1 MVAAAIVGS
10 AVVGAGV
17 SAYGAKKSSAAQA
30 GAAKNSNAAQLYM
43 YDQTRADQAP
53 YMRSGNAALGQLS
66 QLMGAGGTPMPS
78 LRSYSEVRSELK
90 ADPPKGGWNNAKLEA
105 AIQEK
110 MKGERGALRTWQQ
123 SQEQM
128 RQLNPEYGALTR
140 EFEFEKDPGYDW
152 RMQQGQDAVEASAAA
167 RGGALGGRA
176 LKELTRYGQGF
187 ASNEYQNA
195 YNRFNTD
202 QTNRF
207 NRLATL
213 AGVGQ
218 TSSNVLA
225 NASANTGNALGSNAL
240 QAGNAQ
246 AAGIVGSTNA
256 IASGANTLGNWW
268 MQQNAMNSV
277 RQPAPVTAVPSAGTS
292 YSGTPSAA
300 TYG

>member
-1 MVAAAIVGS
+1 MVAAAVIGS

-17 SAYGAKKSSAAQA
+17 SAYGAKKSAAAQ
-30 GAAKNSNAAQLYM
+30 GKAAKNSNATQLYM

-53 YMRSGNAALGQLS
+53 YMQAGTASLSQLA
-66 QLMGAGGTPMPS
+66 QLMGAGGSAMPS

-90 ADPPKGGWNNAKLEA
+90 ADPPKGGWNNRRLEA

-110 MKGERGALRTWQQ
+110 MKLERGALRTWQA

-128 RQLNPEYGALTR
+128 KALNPEYGSLTR

-152 RMQQGQDAVEASAAA
+152 RMQQGQEAVEASAAA

-225 NASANTGNALGSNAL
+225 NANANTGNQLGSNAL

-256 IASGANTLGNWW
+256 LASGANTLGNWW
-268 MQQNAMNSV
+268 MQQNAMNSA
-277 RQPAPVTAVPSAGTS
+277 RQPAPVTAVPSTT
-292 YSGTPSAA
+292 YSGSASAA
-300 TYG
+300 NYG